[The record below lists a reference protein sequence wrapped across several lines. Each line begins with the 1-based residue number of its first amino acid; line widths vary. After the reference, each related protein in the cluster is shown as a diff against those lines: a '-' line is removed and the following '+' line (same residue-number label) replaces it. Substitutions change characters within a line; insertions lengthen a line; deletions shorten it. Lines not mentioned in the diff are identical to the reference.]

1 MTFADALNLRIKD
14 RIHLLNEAIMKGN
27 VKDFIEYKYIV
38 GQLESLRWTLNE
50 IEIVTQDIEND

>member
-14 RIHLLNEAIMKGN
+14 RIHLLNEAIMKGS
-27 VKDFIEYKYIV
+27 VKDFNEYKYIV